1 VDAAK
6 LEKNVSP
13 LFANTVTSFSKG
25 VRDGNYGYTTWTYWP
40 PATEDYLIRGI
51 EQVWLGKITVAQY
64 LQTMQDTF
72 AKELK
77 EGKVPPLPPR

>member
-1 VDAAK
+1 MYK
-6 LEKNVSP
+6 
-13 LFANTVTSFSKG
+13 
-25 VRDGNYGYTTWTYWP
+25 RQTWTYWP